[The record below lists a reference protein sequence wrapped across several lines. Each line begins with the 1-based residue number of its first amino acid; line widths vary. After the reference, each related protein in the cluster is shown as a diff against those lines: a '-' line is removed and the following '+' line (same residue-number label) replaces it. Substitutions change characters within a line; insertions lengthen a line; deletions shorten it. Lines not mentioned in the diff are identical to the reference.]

1 MGNETDEINV
11 NQDDIKSSLAQIN
24 GSLDEITKS
33 LRKLHSRVDVCE
45 TSNEELHARLN
56 HLSFGGYAGQSPPE
70 SGIAGSRPGD
80 NSSLSVNI
88 QGDFRSLK
96 ESYQKIQLS
105 SEVTLNAEKSGIRR
119 EDQPRYNVIVNA
131 ARYSET
137 VLKVLTERASGTGL
151 SREHCDEIATIAL
164 AQQRY
169 LQEEYA
175 SLLVNSSFNAQTA
188 KLFKQ
193 LQRNS

>member
-1 MGNETDEINV
+1 M
-11 NQDDIKSSLAQIN
+11 
-24 GSLDEITKS
+24 
-33 LRKLHSRVDVCE
+33 
-45 TSNEELHARLN
+45 
-56 HLSFGGYAGQSPPE
+56 
-70 SGIAGSRPGD
+70 
-80 NSSLSVNI
+80 
-88 QGDFRSLK
+88 
-96 ESYQKIQLS
+96 
-105 SEVTLNAEKSGIRR
+105 NAEKSGIRR

-193 LQRNS
+193 LQRNSSMFPTSALSNLQAAATISAAASTSTSERGRSNFRGRGHGRGSNNFRGRRGGSDYASYNARDLPTSRHDDQN